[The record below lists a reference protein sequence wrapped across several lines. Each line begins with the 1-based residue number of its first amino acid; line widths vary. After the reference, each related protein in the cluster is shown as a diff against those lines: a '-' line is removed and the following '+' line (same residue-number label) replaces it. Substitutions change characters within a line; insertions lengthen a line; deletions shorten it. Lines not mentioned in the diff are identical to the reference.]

1 MSDDDLDLAGLVGTR
16 GRDRFT
22 VEGDHTTVV
31 FGVQEDP
38 PGLPAAADATPEEAV
53 SVLGTPHLLARVEF
67 TARES
72 IRGALPDGMGVVGER
87 MDVDH
92 RGPATPG
99 ADVTVE
105 TEVDHVEGRSVVF
118 EGEVREGDRTVGH
131 ATVALRVVDRDR
143 FRAAVDKT

>member
-1 MSDDDLDLAGLVGTR
+1 MSDDDLSGLVGTR

-22 VEGDHTTVV
+22 VEPEHTTVV

-38 PGLPAAADATPEEAV
+38 PGLPAADDATSEEAV

-72 IRGALPDGMGVVGER
+72 IRGALPNGTGVVGER
-87 MDVDH
+87 MEVNH

-99 ADVTVE
+99 AEVTVE
-105 TEVDHVEGRSVVF
+105 TEVDRIDGQSVVF
-118 EGEVREGDRTVGH
+118 EGAVREGDRTVGR